1 MNKLD
6 QNLQFLCPT
15 VMVPRFEQ
23 LQPLDA
29 NGHRFLAAG
38 DGLWI
43 EVKRSW
49 LNARMPIASSP
60 LRLPY
65 GMVEPVVDFR
75 FGRGLLPL
83 LERFTL
89 EARAFPFLVRRVR
102 MRTFRQSR
110 PDRRGSS
117 RVKDSSELDSPHR

>member
-6 QNLQFLCPT
+6 QNLQALCPT
-15 VMVPRFEQ
+15 
-23 LQPLDA
+23 
-29 NGHRFLAAG
+29 
-38 DGLWI
+38 
-43 EVKRSW
+43 
-49 LNARMPIASSP
+49 ARMPIASSP

-117 RVKDSSELDSPHR
+117 GRFCC